1 MCDSP
6 TSKELI
12 VGFLYD
18 ELTNAERKDLDA
30 HLAVCGD
37 CRMEL
42 AGLRSTR
49 THLASWAPP
58 QPDLGFRMI
67 SGGSAPAPALP
78 RRPRFAPAFAYAA
91 AAAIVLAAAA
101 AIANVEIRYGS
112 DGLMVRTGWVDQPQA
127 GSVQAQGDSRG
138 SGGLV
143 NTSASTGG
151 AVSFA
156 ELDRRLRT
164 IESAIARESSS
175 GMQLASSQA
184 GLSDVELLR
193 QVRQMLSQAQTQQKA
208 DFAHQMLQV
217 VRDVQQQHVSD
228 IAAIQQGM
236 EHYQGMTNAEIATSR
251 DMFNQWIRA
260 SARQEK

>member
-6 TSKELI
+6 AKNDLI
-12 VGFLYD
+12 VGFVYD
-18 ELTNAERKDLDA
+18 ELTNTERKDLEA
-30 HLAVCGD
+30 HLAVCGE
-37 CRMEL
+37 CRDEL
-42 AGLRSTR
+42 EGLRSTR
-49 THLASWAPP
+49 IHLSSWAPP

-78 RRPRFAPAFAYAA
+78 RRMRIAPAFAYAA

-101 AIANVEIRYGS
+101 AIANVEITYGS

-127 GSVQAQGDSRG
+127 GSLQAE
-138 SGGLV
+138 GGAGGGV
-143 NTSASTGG
+143 INTSAPANG
-151 AVSFA
+151 ASSFA

-164 IESAIARESSS
+164 IESAIARESSP
-175 GMQLASSQA
+175 GMQLASSEA
-184 GLSDVELLR
+184 RMSDAELLR
-193 QVRQMLSQAQTQQKA
+193 QVRQMLSDAQAQQKTA
-208 DFAHQMLQV
+208 FAHQMLQV
-217 VRDVQQQHVSD
+217 VRDVQRQHVSD

-236 EHYQGMTNAEIATSR
+236 EQYQGLTNAEIATSR